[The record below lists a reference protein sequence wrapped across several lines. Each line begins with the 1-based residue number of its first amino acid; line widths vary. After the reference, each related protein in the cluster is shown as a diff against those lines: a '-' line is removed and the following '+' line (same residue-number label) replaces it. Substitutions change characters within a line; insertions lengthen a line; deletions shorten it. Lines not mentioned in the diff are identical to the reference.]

1 VLAIKRDKTHPPAT
15 NTNIASLVKSESF
28 LRILSTE
35 SYTQGEYHSPQGEA
49 GGERVASAQVGKCRQ
64 IDIEI

>member
-15 NTNIASLVKSESF
+15 DTNIASLVKSESF

-35 SYTQGEYHSPQGEA
+35 SYPQGEA